1 MVPTSEHNWSAE
13 RVRGNFRIDAFSGVM
28 AGVYLGVIVAF
39 LPVVIR
45 RMGGSTEDVALVVA
59 GPFIGHLFSPVFGY
73 LLARFRPVRITAVT
87 ATLARSLFLVGVLVA
102 ATPFALALVSVT
114 MWVIAVANMASYATL
129 MQGIYPDSERAS
141 AMGKVRVG
149 ASIASI
155 ASATLAGLFIDSVPA
170 TFVFAVATIVSLP
183 GAIAFGRIRHDPP
196 AVPSARRRPS
206 QIARDVWR
214 DHRYRRLLLSFTIF
228 GFGNLMNAALYPI
241 LLVDHFNAPN
251 SFVGFMTALQAGSAV
266 IAYFVWGRFIDR
278 GSSLRMTVINT
289 ALVLLMP
296 LGYLLAPSTPFLLP
310 VAVIAGITNAGG
322 DITFFTNIVQL
333 APRERVGDY
342 AVAQSSLM
350 GIRGTIAPFAA
361 SALLPA
367 FSPQMVMI
375 GAMGLM
381 VAGLVV
387 MDRAVRRATAERPP
401 VLEVVPA

>member
-1 MVPTSEHNWSAE
+1 MPERNWSAE
-13 RVRGNFRIDAFSGVM
+13 RVRHNFRIDAFSGVM
-28 AGVYLGVIVAF
+28 AGVHLGVIVAF

-59 GPFIGHLFSPVFGY
+59 APFIGHLFSPVFGY
-73 LLARFRPVRITAVT
+73 LLARFQPVAITAVT
-87 ATLARSLFLVGVLVA
+87 ATVARSIFLVGVLVA
-102 ATPFALALVSVT
+102 ATPFALAVVSVT

-155 ASATLAGLFIDSVPA
+155 ASATLAGLFIDTTPA
-170 TFVFAVATIVSLP
+170 TIVFAVATLISLP
-183 GAIAFGRIRHDPP
+183 GAIGFARIRHEAP
-196 AVPSARRRPS
+196 AIRPVRHRPS
-206 QIARDVWR
+206 RIARDVWR

-278 GSSLRMTVINT
+278 GSSLRITVINT
-289 ALVLLMP
+289 ALVVLMP
-296 LGYLLAPSTPFLLP
+296 LGYLLAPSAVFLLP
-310 VAVIAGITNAGG
+310 VAVVAGITNAGG

-333 APRERVGDY
+333 APRDRVGDY

-350 GIRGTIAPFAA
+350 GMRGTVAPFAA
-361 SALLPA
+361 SAMLTLFPA
-367 FSPQMVMI
+367 QTVMVF
-375 GAMGLM
+375 AMGLM
-381 VAGLVV
+381 IAGLVV
-387 MDRAVRRATAERPP
+387 MDRAVRSATATELPL
-401 VLEVVPA
+401 LEVAPA

>member
-1 MVPTSEHNWSAE
+1 MPHDHNWSAE
-13 RVRGNFRIDAFSGVM
+13 RVRRNFRIDAFSGLT

-59 GPFIGHLFSPVFGY
+59 GPFIGHLFSPLFGY
-73 LLARFRPVRITAVT
+73 LLARYRPVTITAVT
-87 ATLARSLFLVGVLVA
+87 STLSRSIFLVGLLVA
-102 ATPFALALVSVT
+102 ATPFALAFVSVT
-114 MWVIAVANMASYATL
+114 MWIIAVANMASYATL

-141 AMGKVRVG
+141 AMGKVRIGV
-149 ASIASI
+149 SIASI

-170 TFVFAVATIVSLP
+170 TMVFAAATIISLP

-196 AVPSARRRPS
+196 AIPVVRHRPS

-214 DHRYRRLLLSFTIF
+214 DQRYRRILISFTIF
-228 GFGNLMNAALYPI
+228 GFGNLMNAALFPI

-251 SFVGFMTALQAGSAV
+251 SFVGYMAALQAGSAIV
-266 IAYFVWGRFIDR
+266 AYVVWGRFIDR
-278 GSSLRMTVINT
+278 GSSLRLTVVNT

-296 LGYLLAPSTPFLLP
+296 LGYLLAPSTIFLLP

-322 DITFFTNIVQL
+322 DITFFTNITQL
-333 APRERVGDY
+333 APRARVGDY

-350 GIRGTIAPFAA
+350 GVRGTIAPFAA
-361 SALLPA
+361 SALLTLFPA
-367 FSPQMVMI
+367 QTVVVL
-375 GAMGLM
+375 AMALM

-387 MDRAVRRATAERPP
+387 MDRAVRFATAEPAR
-401 VLEVVPA
+401 VLEVAPA